1 MRYPGVMETTASSMF
16 RGAAQPAFDQIDHAR
31 RIDFDAPMVF
41 GTIGGRQVVL
51 ARPDQRRA
59 SPDEPVDVTV
69 PLTMSRL
76 QRAIDIEH
84 SRAVG
89 PYKPSLLHG
98 LGSVLSREYGANLG
112 WQSPDADLEAQLR
125 VESKN
130 ACSAGT
136 CASRC
141 PMFYEAWQMTA
152 RKADKD
158 KLLWAGIAGGA
169 GLALGALVVAMVMK

>member
-1 MRYPGVMETTASSMF
+1 METTASSMF
-16 RGAAQPAFDQIDHAR
+16 RGASQPAFDQIDTAR

-41 GTIGGRQVVL
+41 GTIGGRPVVL
-51 ARPDQRRA
+51 ARPDQRHA

-69 PLTMSRL
+69 PLTMSRF

-98 LGSVLSREYGANLG
+98 LGLMEYGANLG
-112 WQSPDADLEAQLR
+112 WPSPDAALEAQLR
-125 VESKN
+125 TESKK
-130 ACSAGT
+130 ACSSGT
-136 CASRC
+136 CANMC
-141 PMFYEAWQMTA
+141 PVYYEAWQMTA

-158 KLLWAGIAGGA
+158 KLIWAGLAGGA
-169 GLALGALVVAMVMK
+169 GIALGALVVAMVMK

>member
-1 MRYPGVMETTASSMF
+1 METTASSMF

-31 RIDFDAPMVF
+31 RIDFDAPLVF

-59 SPDEPVDVTV
+59 SADEPVDVTV

-89 PYKPSLLHG
+89 LSKKVEELQGAQRQQHDDTVAMRGYLEGYLKSLRENQQTLAEVAPAPEPSLRPM
-98 LGSVLSREYGANLG
+98 VRSRTSGEPAKPTLKPLPPPTLPKPAERPPMAAP
-112 WQSPDADLEAQLR
+112 PDF
-125 VESKN
+125 
-130 ACSAGT
+130 G
-136 CASRC
+136 
-141 PMFYEAWQMTA
+141 
-152 RKADKD
+152 
-158 KLLWAGIAGGA
+158 KL
-169 GLALGALVVAMVMK
+169 